1 LTGATLESNGQA
13 IDFTFDKNVGVTTP
27 GDFQADLST
36 GLVVPATSA
45 TVIAATGTSTTIRA
59 VFQIGSLSMSE
70 FDEYVVWGSV
80 TAGAVT
86 EASPPNLPNLPDAK
100 PAGGNAGAFARGFTS
115 GPDVFAATDSKSTGV
130 VTIAVDQRV
139 FAAVG
144 TGFFA
149 VDDTG
154 FPVAGSTAGSV
165 GIPTQAAGPELI
177 TVAFSPGQV
186 TTMTNLFV
194 AAASMETF
202 LVPAQLNVAQDLSVT
217 STASLLRAARSNH
230 LSKWQ
235 VAKDRAHA
243 RAEQRALRAQLV
255 RHLRHSRH

>member
-1 LTGATLESNGQA
+1 VS
-13 IDFTFDKNVGVTTP
+13 
-27 GDFQADLST
+27 
-36 GLVVPATSA
+36 
-45 TVIAATGTSTTIRA
+45 
-59 VFQIGSLSMSE
+59 
-70 FDEYVVWGSV
+70 
-80 TAGAVT
+80 AGAVT

-194 AAASMETF
+194 AAGSMDT
-202 LVPAQLNVAQDLSVT
+202 PTGDLNVAQDLSVT

-230 LSKWQ
+230 LSKKQ
-235 VAKDRAHA
+235 LAKDRAKV